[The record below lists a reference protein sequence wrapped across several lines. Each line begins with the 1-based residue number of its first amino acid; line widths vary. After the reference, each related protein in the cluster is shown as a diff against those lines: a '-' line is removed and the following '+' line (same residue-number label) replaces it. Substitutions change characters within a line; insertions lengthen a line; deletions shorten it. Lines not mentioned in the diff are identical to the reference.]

1 MLRGFEEMKLNEPVR
16 QVFYVFVFFK
26 SELIRIAESEARK
39 TIFCPTPDLKVCFFP
54 GGTLI

>member
-1 MLRGFEEMKLNEPVR
+1 MKLNEPVR
-16 QVFYVFVFFK
+16 QVFNVFVFFK